1 MVTSFC
7 LLFLGVLAAFAI
19 ARFNK
24 SATLYVVLLALLF
37 LGFVVGTGVKRVVAN
52 AQNTPAK
59 SFEFT
64 ASIPTTQCSFSAFVQ
79 TVNDEDIVLSQE
91 KTIEVGTVKTNDTW
105 SYNVLR
111 NVAIENDS

>member
-1 MVTSFC
+1 MLISFC
-7 LLFLGVLAAFAI
+7 LLFVGVLAALI
-19 ARFNK
+19 VARYNK
-24 SATLYVVLLALLF
+24 SAQLYIVLLAMLL

-64 ASIPTTQCSFSAFVQ
+64 ASIPTSQCSFSAFVG
-79 TVNDEDIVLSQE
+79 TVNDDNVVLSQE
-91 KTIEVGTVKTNDTW
+91 PIEVGTVKQNDTW

-111 NVAIENDS
+111 TVAIENDS